1 MNETTDALVN
11 HRTLT
16 HEEAEALKARAKTV
30 LALLPTHRDPKTVA
44 ERYAECVLIAETHK
58 ELNDIFTFG
67 RISLPVPYLGVTAV
81 KREYIQL
88 RAVLKAINNI
98 DYGKHAPKWKWYELV

>member
-1 MNETTDALVN
+1 MN

-16 HEEAEALKARAKTV
+16 HEEAEALKARAKMV
-30 LALLPTHRDPKTVA
+30 LALLPTHRDSKTVA

-67 RISLPVPYLGVTAV
+67 RISARSISRHNDCQEGIHQTQSRTESNQRY
-81 KREYIQL
+81 
-88 RAVLKAINNI
+88 
-98 DYGKHAPKWKWYELV
+98 